1 MSRGRARQG
10 HADRLPSNGAG
21 TASPFSYRNHF
32 RCLASGALPPSRLPF
47 VRARRLTLRFGL
59 RPCARLGAL
68 AAQVAAGR
76 LLGSIR
82 HEYECGIGQFKGPK
96 LQEYCKSACPKYEQK
111 PKGSPAE

>member
-1 MSRGRARQG
+1 MKPRRGVETCK
-10 HADRLPSNGAG
+10 HAVKADIKRD
-21 TASPFSYRNHF
+21 F
-32 RCLASGALPPSRLPF
+32 
-47 VRARRLTLRFGL
+47 
-59 RPCARLGAL
+59 
-68 AAQVAAGR
+68 QGR